1 MELLLAVVSVI
12 TLAFFI
18 TAIALVAI
26 VFGQQKVVDQ
36 AVKILGGSLKSMFA
50 RHKGK

>member
-1 MELLLAVVSVI
+1 MEQLFVFAFVI

-36 AVKILGGSLKSMFA
+36 AVQALSGVLKAIFK
-50 RHKGK
+50 KG